1 MEVGRDELVEI
12 LDVHELGVDLLQHLL
27 VEGLLQDVL
36 VLLAQSHSSGVH
48 RTQRDAVCQLYQSS
62 VLSVGLEYL
71 QVVPLQKYYVRQVE
85 LQSPSPA
92 QTKTVQDLLQPIGRL
107 PTVRSKQIAVGRLSP
122 LLRTLLAQIAPAIE
136 VSSEVSVP
144 IDGLLEVS
152 DDEGVHF
159 GSGSRCREVEAWLFA
174 KAAFH
179 GIKLCKHE
187 R

>member
-62 VLSVGLEYL
+62 VLPVGLEYL

-107 PTVRSKQIAVGRLSP
+107 PTVRSK
-122 LLRTLLAQIAPAIE
+122 
-136 VSSEVSVP
+136 
-144 IDGLLEVS
+144 
-152 DDEGVHF
+152 
-159 GSGSRCREVEAWLFA
+159 
-174 KAAFH
+174 
-179 GIKLCKHE
+179 
-187 R
+187 